1 MIKISNDILE
11 RVVIVLIA
19 LFISLYFINKDE
31 KKHNKNEITI
41 NEDAF
46 DIYPLL
52 AWKDTH
58 KKWDGEQ
65 GSIVNIRYRVHRNNT
80 KLWIYNSETNELVH
94 EQPFERD
101 PKKDGTPRDFTY
113 VWKLYKTERSRYIK
127 PGTYTIIVG
136 GLYNNDFSRLSTE
149 ITI

>member
-11 RVVIVLIA
+11 RVVIVQIA
-19 LFISLYFINKDE
+19 ICISLYFMNKDE

>member
-1 MIKISNDILE
+1 MIRIDTEVAEKIIT
-11 RVVIVLIA
+11 VLIF
-19 LFISLYFINKDE
+19 LTISLTFILKPE
-31 KKHNKNEITI
+31 EEVKEEFVI
-41 NEDAF
+41 NEDSF
-46 DIYPLL
+46 NIFPLM

>member
-19 LFISLYFINKDE
+19 ICISLYFMNKDE

-113 VWKLYKTERSRYIK
+113 VWKLYKTERTKHIPSGEYEIV
-127 PGTYTIIVG
+127 VG
-136 GLYNNDFSRLSTE
+136 GMYEGGFGHLKTNIN
-149 ITI
+149 I

>member
-31 KKHNKNEITI
+31 KKDSKNHITI

-46 DIYPLL
+46 NIYPLI

-58 KKWDGEQ
+58 KKWNGEQ
-65 GSIVNIRYRVHRNNT
+65 GNIVNIRYRNF
-80 KLWIYNSETNELVH
+80 WS
-94 EQPFERD
+94 
-101 PKKDGTPRDFTY
+101 
-113 VWKLYKTERSRYIK
+113 
-127 PGTYTIIVG
+127 II
-136 GLYNNDFSRLSTE
+136 NIF
-149 ITI
+149 

>member
-19 LFISLYFINKDE
+19 ICISLYFMNKDE

-101 PKKDGTPRDFTY
+101 PKKDGTPRDFSY

>member
-19 LFISLYFINKDE
+19 ICISLYFMNKDE

-80 KLWIYNSETNELVH
+80 KLWIYNSETNALVH

-136 GLYNNDFSRLSTE
+136 GLYNNDFSRVSTE